1 MTVWALLLL
10 KCSTRFRY
18 PFPRR
23 NYCTCCWSWYIW
35 PYNRWNSSRN
45 YQTIAMSTAS
55 SHPMLF
61 ASTPT
66 PKKMSCICW
75 MRCIS
80 EGRER
85 KSSPFARNIAPR
97 DRIMAEV
104 MICLFRP
111 TCEGWFG
118 VSYLH
123 FGWFVHRPSP
133 LRRCWASRLR
143 EQEELPQPALAL
155 SALSNPIHRVLL
167 QRKRYEPDF
176 RLQLLLLEELPLQNP
191 HSQHRQQP
199 LHLDAGQ

>member
-1 MTVWALLLL
+1 M
-10 KCSTRFRY
+10 
-18 PFPRR
+18 
-23 NYCTCCWSWYIW
+23 
-35 PYNRWNSSRN
+35 
-45 YQTIAMSTAS
+45 AS
-55 SHPMLF
+55 SHLMLF

-85 KSSPFARNIAPR
+85 RLNLFARSIAPR
-97 DRIMAEV
+97 DHITVEV
-104 MICLFRP
+104 IICLFRS
-111 TCEGWFG
+111 TCEGRFG

-123 FGWFVHRPSP
+123 FSWFVHWSSP
-133 LRRCWASRLR
+133 LRRRWASRLR

-167 QRKRYEPDF
+167 QRKRHEPDLG
-176 RLQLLLLEELPLQNP
+176 LQFLLLEELPLQDP
-191 HSQHRQQP
+191 HSHHRQQS